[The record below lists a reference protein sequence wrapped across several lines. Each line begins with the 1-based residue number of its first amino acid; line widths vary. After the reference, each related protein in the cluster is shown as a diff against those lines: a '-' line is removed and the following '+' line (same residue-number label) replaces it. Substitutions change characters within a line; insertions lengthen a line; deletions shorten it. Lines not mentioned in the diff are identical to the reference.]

1 MARTGTPLS
10 FLYQREIKP
19 IELVRFE
26 RSDFEQ
32 QQENSG
38 KQDEEE
44 DGIKKYD
51 SPSDNGDN
59 PSLKQ
64 EAEFHLG
71 RGSRF
76 VRSIL
81 LNSRIVFSCFVF
93 IFHVMKLWDC
103 HHLCFYALVDIV
115 IHFFDTDLSVLI
127 RLSVIEV

>member
-19 IELVRFE
+19 IELVRLE

-51 SPSDNGDN
+51 SPSDNGDI
-59 PSLKQ
+59 PSLEQ
-64 EAEFHLG
+64 EGDFHLG

-103 HHLCFYALVDIV
+103 HHLLFLC
-115 IHFFDTDLSVLI
+115 TC
-127 RLSVIEV
+127 

>member
-1 MARTGTPLS
+1 MSQQCFSALS
-10 FLYQREIKP
+10 NRKQRWQ
-19 IELVRFE
+19 ELE
-26 RSDFEQ
+26 LPSRSSIREKLSRSNWSASNALTSSSSKKTA
-32 QQENSG
+32 E

-51 SPSDNGDN
+51 SPSDNGDI
-59 PSLKQ
+59 PSLEQ
-64 EAEFHLG
+64 EADFHLA

-103 HHLCFYALVDIV
+103 HHLLFLC
-115 IHFFDTDLSVLI
+115 TC
-127 RLSVIEV
+127 

>member
-1 MARTGTPLS
+1 MSQQCFSALS
-10 FLYQREIKP
+10 NRKQRWQ
-19 IELVRFE
+19 ELE
-26 RSDFEQ
+26 LPSRSSIREKLSRSNWSASNALTSSSSKKTA
-32 QQENSG
+32 E

-51 SPSDNGDN
+51 SPSDNGDI
-59 PSLKQ
+59 PSLEQ
-64 EAEFHLG
+64 EADFHLG

-103 HHLCFYALVDIV
+103 HHLLFLC
-115 IHFFDTDLSVLI
+115 TC
-127 RLSVIEV
+127 

>member
-1 MARTGTPLS
+1 MSQQCFSVLS
-10 FLYQREIKP
+10 NRKQRWQ
-19 IELVRFE
+19 ELE
-26 RSDFEQ
+26 LPSRSSIREKLSRSNWSASNALTSSSSKKTA
-32 QQENSG
+32 E

-51 SPSDNGDN
+51 SPSDNGDI
-59 PSLKQ
+59 PSLEQ
-64 EAEFHLG
+64 EADFHLG

-103 HHLCFYALVDIV
+103 HHLLFLC
-115 IHFFDTDLSVLI
+115 TC
-127 RLSVIEV
+127 